1 MGADA
6 PIPASKRKTR
16 RALHVGASAAAIVD
30 KVNNEKVLM
39 VIQRRPYSSLSGANT
54 MGPKTYPTRYID
66 MGRILT
72 FLSVML
78 NVSAMKEISLLGSD
92 EPRVLLMVTRMPIVV
107 MTSFLVCRKVN
118 ILVSKILSSQIHE
131 PKTNCMDSRDRRV
144 PT

>member
-107 MTSFLVCRKVN
+107 MTSFLVCGKVN
-118 ILVSKILSSQIHE
+118 ILVSKILSSQNHE